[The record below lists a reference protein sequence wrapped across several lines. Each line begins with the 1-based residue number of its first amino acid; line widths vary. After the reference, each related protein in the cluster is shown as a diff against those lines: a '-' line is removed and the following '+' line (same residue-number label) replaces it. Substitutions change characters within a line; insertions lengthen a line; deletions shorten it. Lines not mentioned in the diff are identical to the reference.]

1 MLHRILATKTI
12 LYKMVLEDGDVC
24 EICRCEKDNIQ
35 YIFGNVNLFKFMV
48 KQENMLN
55 KCRISIRMILS
66 ETLDLFACSNN
77 FRTDAVFYL
86 ILQIANSYIYSCK
99 CEKKIS
105 NLNYNHWFKYWSI
118 HWKLKECTPR
128 NERRMNK
135 TIVCLYATCRLDINI
150 DKPFFQMYSN

>member
-1 MLHRILATKTI
+1 
-12 LYKMVLEDGDVC
+12 MVLEDGDVC

-86 ILQIANSYIYSCK
+86 ILQIANSYIYSRN
-99 CEKKIS
+99 CEKKNQQSELQRLVQVLKHTLKIERMHIS
-105 NLNYNHWFKYWSI
+105 K
-118 HWKLKECTPR
+118 
-128 NERRMNK
+128 
-135 TIVCLYATCRLDINI
+135 
-150 DKPFFQMYSN
+150 